1 MCYLFPLQF
10 SHRSGDQ
17 EFNIDV
23 AQYVAG
29 EMKLAA
35 ITCYFPPSNKCF
47 SHITAPRSKAI
58 VSISGLFY
66 TDTVVDDTGFKHLFL
81 EIIDITFL
89 DNKVG
94 SSPSPIKGMS
104 YLIYS

>member
-1 MCYLFPLQF
+1 MCYLFPLQ
-10 SHRSGDQ
+10 SGCRSGDQ

-29 EMKLAA
+29 EIKLAA
-35 ITCYFPPSNKCF
+35 ITCYFPPSNKHF
-47 SHITAPRSKAI
+47 SRITAPQSKAI

-66 TDTVVDDTGFKHLFL
+66 TDAAVDDTGFKCLFL

-104 YLIYS
+104 YMIYS